1 MTKSAFKEILEDVLR
16 VPRGSLKDSDSRET
30 LSGWDSVADIQIL
43 ALIAGES
50 GTETDAELLYADTIG
65 DLLNMLEDRR
75 VLAD

>member
-1 MTKSAFKEILEDVLR
+1 MTKSAFKDILEDVLR

-30 LSGWDSVADIQIL
+30 LSGWDSVADAQII

-50 GTETDAELLYADTIG
+50 GTETDAELLLADTIG